1 MNRALLKENAKKSL
15 QGKYGDAIAL
25 LGIMFAFSFAL
36 GLVIVF
42 FGLEEDLASTLSDL
56 CSLLISCALGFGMTS
71 YFLKISRNEPV
82 TYNELFSK
90 TNMFVSYLSISLLVG
105 LFIFLWTLAFIIP
118 GIIASLSY
126 SMVFFVKLDNPDMGA
141 MDVLRKSKQIMSGH
155 KMDYFVLGLSFLGWV
170 ILGVFTFG
178 ILYLWLIPYMQVTYA
193 NFYNSIKDE
202 NKAAL

>member
-25 LGIMFAFSFAL
+25 LGIMFAISFVL
-36 GLVIVF
+36 GLVIGF
-42 FGLEEDLASTLSDL
+42 FGLEENLASTLSDL

-105 LFIFLWTLAFIIP
+105 LFTFLWTLAFIIP
-118 GIIASLSY
+118 GIIAALSY
-126 SMVFFVKLDNPDMGA
+126 SMVFYVKLDNPDMGA

-155 KMDYFVLGLSFLGWV
+155 KMDYFVLGLSFLGWA
-170 ILGVFTFG
+170 ILGVFTLG
-178 ILYLWLIPYMQVTYA
+178 ILYLWLIPYMQVTFA

>member
-90 TNMFVSYLSISLLVG
+90 TNMFVSYLSISLLVALTSKVILLPVASVLLHTAVVT
-105 LFIFLWTLAFIIP
+105 LFP
-118 GIIASLSY
+118 QP
-126 SMVFFVKLDNPDMGA
+126 V
-141 MDVLRKSKQIMSGH
+141 KSKTDVNVNTKANSFFMFSPHYNNHIT
-155 KMDYFVLGLSFLGWV
+155 DNIYFQWDIKSKK
-170 ILGVFTFG
+170 
-178 ILYLWLIPYMQVTYA
+178 LIPLHKSFKY
-193 NFYNSIKDE
+193 
-202 NKAAL
+202 